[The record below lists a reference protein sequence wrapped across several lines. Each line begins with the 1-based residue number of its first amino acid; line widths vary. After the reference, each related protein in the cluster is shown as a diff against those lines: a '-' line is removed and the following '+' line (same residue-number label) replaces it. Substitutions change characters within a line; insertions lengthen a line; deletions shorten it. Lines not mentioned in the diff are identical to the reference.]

1 MAKIENTSVYPTVT
15 PTASDLLIATDVSD
29 NNKTVT
35 FKVSDLLSGSTLQDL
50 QSVLNEGNSAVANMF
65 LTGNMIVNGN
75 LVPTAIQDNSGSLG
89 VLGQVLTSTATGL
102 QWSSVSNTQTLQQTL
117 DNGNSSPL
125 VDMNIEQGTTNVT

>member
-1 MAKIENTSVYPTVT
+1 MAKIENTSAYPTVT

-50 QSVLNEGNSAVANMF
+50 QSVLNEGNSATANMF

-102 QWSSVSNTQTLQQTL
+102 QWTSVSNTQTICKLS
-117 DNGNSSPL
+117 GKF
-125 VDMNIEQGTTNVT
+125 E